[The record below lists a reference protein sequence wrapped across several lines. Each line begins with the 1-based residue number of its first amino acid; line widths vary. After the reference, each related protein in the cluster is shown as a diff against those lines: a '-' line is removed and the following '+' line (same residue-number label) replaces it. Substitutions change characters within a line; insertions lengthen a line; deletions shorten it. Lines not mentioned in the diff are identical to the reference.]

1 MAFNLMAGETVLH
14 RLSGNHKVTN
24 YTFMVANRRIIDEET
39 RWGSG
44 ATTILPL
51 DRIDSMQEDRVSSP
65 RWLIVAAVLML
76 ASLAGAQYGGAWSLL
91 GVIPALICAGIWWL
105 SLKQALVFATA
116 SAQVSLVMRGY
127 GGGQEVLELVE
138 PARQDYIREVIG
150 LQAPAAPAPPTPAHG
165 AVAGV
170 TGAWRRRLPGLAR

>member
-14 RLSGNHKVTN
+14 QLSGSHKGTN
-24 YTFMVANRRIIDEET
+24 YTFMVTNRRIIDEET

-51 DRIDSMQEDRVSSP
+51 DRIDSMQEARVSSL
-65 RWLIVAAVLML
+65 RWLIIAVVLML

-105 SLKQALVFATA
+105 SLKRALVFATA
-116 SAQVSLVMRGY
+116 SAQVSLVMRGHR
-127 GGGQEVLELVE
+127 GGQEVLELVE
-138 PARQDYIREVIG
+138 SARQDCIREVFG
-150 LQAPAAPAPPTPAHG
+150 LPAPPAPPA
-165 AVAGV
+165 
-170 TGAWRRRLPGLAR
+170 LPSVQLRE